1 MVEQAKANAAL
12 RSGDLSD
19 TPSEEVIE
27 GGMVTTG
34 RRRSAASPSPL
45 PDDDDEDDDDDDV
58 EMEPAD
64 SPQPA
69 DFAELAEQEEEGEA
83 ALAADK
89 RESAPPAVSE
99 FLRTR
104 APGSPT
110 SPSILTL

>member
-1 MVEQAKANAAL
+1 
-12 RSGDLSD
+12 
-19 TPSEEVIE
+19 
-27 GGMVTTG
+27 
-34 RRRSAASPSPL
+34 
-45 PDDDDEDDDDDDV
+45 
-58 EMEPAD
+58 MEPAD